1 MYNTPLLTT
10 RPSAPAL
17 PTVLLLPHII
27 SPPSRH
33 TYSPFH
39 LHKHSSPFI
48 SLTFHFR
55 HHFPLSRLLDLKHP
69 KRLAHATSHTH
80 QKPLTLSTSGYAHGI
95 LKNATRAAPSSPIS
109 ANEKLTSLPSKNH
122 PQHSQ
127 TAHLSTQPFS
137 SKVSPLTDTVP
148 PSHHTPSPS

>member
-1 MYNTPLLTT
+1 MYNTPLLKT
-10 RPSAPAL
+10 RPSATAL
-17 PTVLLLPHII
+17 PILLLLTHII

-39 LHKHSSPFI
+39 VQKLITLHLTHLPHSGIFF
-48 SLTFHFR
+48 T
-55 HHFPLSRLLDLKHP
+55 LSRLLDLKHP

-80 QKPLTLSTSGYAHGI
+80 PNPLTLSTSGYAHGI
-95 LKNATRAAPSSPIS
+95 LKNVTRAAPSSPIS
-109 ANEKLTSLPSKNH
+109 ANEKSTSLPSKNH